1 MTETRSQRL
10 GRLRKQAAYTSI
22 FVIGSVFATPV
33 FAHQTETSADR
44 LDSIG
49 GSVIDQVDGNSLSQT
64 LSQLDPS
71 VMPAGSPISSADQG
85 RIQKVLSRAMTL
97 LGIPYR
103 WGGTSTNG
111 FDCSGLVGYVF
122 RTALGINLPRVSREI
137 AHQGTKVQA
146 VDLAEGDLV
155 FFRRGGRGGIDHVGI
170 YLGDGKFLH
179 APRTGRDV
187 TVSKLDGY
195 WSQHL
200 VTARRIASAG

>member
-10 GRLRKQAAYTSI
+10 GRLSKKAAITLTL
-22 FVIGSVFATPV
+22 VAGVAFAAPV
-33 FAHQTETSADR
+33 FAHQTETGDNR
-44 LDSIG
+44 LDAIG
-49 GSVIDQVDGNSLSQT
+49 GSVIDQIDGNALSQT

-71 VMPAGSPISSADQG
+71 VMPTGSSISSADQS

-103 WGGTSTNG
+103 WGGTTTNG

-137 AHQGTKVQA
+137 AHQGTQVQTA
-146 VDLAEGDLV
+146 DLAEGDLV
-155 FFRRGGRGGIDHVGI
+155 FFGRGRGIDHVGI
-170 YLGDGKFLH
+170 YIGDGKFLH

-187 TVSKLDGY
+187 TVSSLEGY
-195 WSQHL
+195 WAQHL
-200 VTARRIASAG
+200 VTARRISG